1 MSDVTY
7 PIYSGGEPITNRL
20 TAPLDDLQVARGLAR
35 DVSRATTQRD
45 STITVRSLKPEPGGA
60 WRGLAAVFINGDE
73 IAPDD
78 ERYPHELVP

>member
-7 PIYSGGEPITNRL
+7 TIYSGGEPVTSL
-20 TAPLDDLQVARGLAR
+20 LSGPLDDLDVARGLAQQIS
-35 DVSRATTQRD
+35 DAPNQRD
-45 STITVRSLKPEPGGA
+45 FTITVRSLKTVPEGE

-73 IAPDD
+73 ITSDD